1 MGILEDCINPD
12 CAYGLDFDAYA
23 LGNCS
28 LSSGSCPICN
38 GATIL
43 FCPACGRLQ
52 PTRYFIRNL
61 YACSR
66 CDGKLSEISKHR
78 NTILVEECE
87 QRKALPLGPR
97 EMQVMK
103 LLAEGQSNKEISSA
117 LSLSVRTVDSYRN
130 RIMLKTNSHSI
141 VGVVH
146 YAIAYGYLSKEQIIE
161 LLMPTSTQNCSCR
174 RQRVVLLSSPKSTD
188 LPSSDIR

>member
-1 MGILEDCINPD
+1 MGILEDCINPG
-12 CAYGLDFDAYA
+12 CAYDLDFDTYA
-23 LGNCS
+23 LGKNP
-28 LSSGSCPICN
+28 LSNGNCPICD
-38 GATIL
+38 GPTIL

-52 PTRYFIRNL
+52 PTRYFIRDL

-66 CDGKLSEISKHR
+66 CDGKLSEISDHR
-78 NTILVEECE
+78 KTILVKECE
-87 QRKALPLGPR
+87 QRKTLPLGPR
-97 EMQVMK
+97 EMEVMK
-103 LLAEGQSNKEISSA
+103 LLAEGQSNKEISGA
-117 LSLSVRTVDSYRN
+117 LSLSVRTVDTYRN
-130 RIMLKTNSHSI
+130 RVMFKTNSHSI

-146 YAIAYGYLSKEQIIE
+146 YAVAYGYLSKEQIIE